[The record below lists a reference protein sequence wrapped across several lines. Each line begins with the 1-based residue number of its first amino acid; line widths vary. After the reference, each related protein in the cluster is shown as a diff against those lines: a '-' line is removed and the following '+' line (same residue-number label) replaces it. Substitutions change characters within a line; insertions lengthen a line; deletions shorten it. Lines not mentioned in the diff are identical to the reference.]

1 MNKTLLESAKD
12 GNLERV
18 RRMLLLGADI
28 NTRNVWNGTPL
39 YLACMHGHT
48 LVVFYLL
55 SSGANVNLK
64 TDSGRTALDIACTQE
79 FEEIITILRIYDV
92 EPLVDSP
99 KKIEP
104 LDEEEDKQTELLNST
119 NVLLPSRH
127 TTLQRIYSI
136 IKHLFSYGRR
146 RVCP

>member
-1 MNKTLLESAKD
+1 MNKILLESAKD

-18 RRMLLLGADI
+18 RRMLQLGADI
-28 NTRNVWNGTPL
+28 NTRNIWNGTPL
-39 YLACMHGHT
+39 YLACQHGHT

-55 SSGANVNLK
+55 SCGANINLK
-64 TDSGRTALDIACTQE
+64 TDSGRTPLDIACTLE
-79 FEEIITILRIYDV
+79 FEEIITILKIYDI
-92 EPLVDSP
+92 EHLDDTP

-119 NVLLPSRH
+119 NALLPSRH
-127 TTLQRIYSI
+127 TTLQRIYSV

-146 RVCP
+146 RICS